1 MAGILAKYTPQAVR
15 VPAGVRVERSF
26 AGFEI
31 GDEIRALCD
40 RTTIFCDVFRVPN
53 ADEVVC
59 IGPPFSDFGYPRAVR
74 LSGRR
79 RRFVVEEAPWGPRRM
94 SSGSNP
100 APSAYRAT
108 GSSGNVRPLEP
119 AAAAMTSERR
129 QRFHGFGCGER
140 WGRDRIDAFL
150 SYAVIDLSQMNSQ
163 ESPVGARYR
172 PFMCAWRGV

>member
-40 RTTIFCDVFRVPN
+40 RTTVFCDVFRVPN
-53 ADEVVC
+53 RDEVVC

-79 RRFVVEEAPWGPRRM
+79 RRFVVEEAPWGPGRM
-94 SSGSNP
+94 SILRVIGTSDVAAAGNPNVSLQVHFPGFGIDVQVRLPGSG
-100 APSAYRAT
+100 T
-108 GSSGNVRPLEP
+108 
-119 AAAAMTSERR
+119 AAAA
-129 QRFHGFGCGER
+129 
-140 WGRDRIDAFL
+140 
-150 SYAVIDLSQMNSQ
+150 
-163 ESPVGARYR
+163 
-172 PFMCAWRGV
+172 RGVDAGHRAEGQRTAMAG